1 MIKLGKADHVH
12 GAVSA
17 ARSFNMSRIRAK
29 DTKPELIVRRM
40 LHSMGYRYRLHA
52 PDLPGK
58 PDIVFRPRRKVI
70 FVHGCFWH
78 RHPSC
83 SKATTPKTRQ
93 EFWQEK
99 FRKNVQRDL
108 AVHQQLSD
116 LGWSCLVVWECETSD
131 ADHLASRLSAFLTD

>member
-1 MIKLGKADHVH
+1 
-12 GAVSA
+12 
-17 ARSFNMSRIRAK
+17 MSRIGAK
-29 DTKPELIVRRM
+29 DTKPELIVRRI

-52 PDLPGK
+52 PELPGK
-58 PDIVFRPRRKVI
+58 PDIVFRPRKKAI

-78 RHPSC
+78 RHPGC

-93 EFWQEK
+93 QFWQEK

-108 AVHQQLSD
+108 AVLQQLSD

-131 ADHLASRLSAFLTD
+131 ADQLSSRLSVFLTD